1 MNASVSQKTPQ
12 CAVILVAAGKGTR
25 LGGDVP
31 KQFLPLGG
39 RPLFTHSL
47 DLFMSLPFVTE
58 VALVLPADTPAD
70 AWGGLIASYGERL
83 VRAVGGARRQDSVA
97 AGLEALRRPC
107 DVALVHDAARP
118 FVQGENVERLA
129 WAAMRTGG
137 GLLAMRSADTVK
149 QARQEP
155 DGPCVAGT
163 LDRETIWLAQT
174 PQAIRADLVPRAI
187 AAFRDPA
194 NTVTDE
200 ASLLEQWGVPV
211 RLVESSSLNFKV
223 THPEDFAKAEAI
235 LAGRERA
242 ANGAVRD

>member
-1 MNASVSQKTPQ
+1 M
-12 CAVILVAAGKGTR
+12 ILVAAGKGTR
-25 LGGDVP
+25 LGTDMP

-58 VALVLPADTPAD
+58 VALVLPAAVSPET
-70 AWGGLIASYGERL
+70 WGGLPGDYGGRL
-83 VRAVGGARRQDSVA
+83 VIANGGDRRQDSVA
-97 AGLEALRRPC
+97 AGLAALRLPY

-129 WAAMRTGG
+129 RAAMYSGG

-149 QARQEP
+149 RAMSGP
-155 DGPCVAGT
+155 GAPCVAET

-211 RLVESSSLNFKV
+211 TLVESSSLNFKV

-235 LAGRERA
+235 LAWRTGA
-242 ANGAVRD
+242 ATEALRD

>member
-1 MNASVSQKTPQ
+1 M
-12 CAVILVAAGKGTR
+12 
-25 LGGDVP
+25 P

-47 DLFMSLPFVTE
+47 DCFIGLPFVTE
-58 VALVLPADTPAD
+58 VALVLPQATSPEAFSDTLAPYGD
-70 AWGGLIASYGERL
+70 RLICAI
-83 VRAVGGARRQDSVA
+83 GGARRQDSVA
-97 AGLEALRRPC
+97 AGLAALSRPY

-118 FVQGENVERLA
+118 FVQGEAVKRLA
-129 WAAMRTGG
+129 HAAMETGG

-149 QARQEP
+149 RATADPGTPR
-155 DGPCVAGT
+155 VAET

-174 PQAIRADLVPRAI
+174 PQAIRGDLVPRATQ
-187 AAFRDPA
+187 AFRDPE

-211 RLVESSSLNFKV
+211 TLVESSSLNFKV

-235 LAGRERA
+235 LAWRQSS
-242 ANGAVRD
+242 GAEITNP